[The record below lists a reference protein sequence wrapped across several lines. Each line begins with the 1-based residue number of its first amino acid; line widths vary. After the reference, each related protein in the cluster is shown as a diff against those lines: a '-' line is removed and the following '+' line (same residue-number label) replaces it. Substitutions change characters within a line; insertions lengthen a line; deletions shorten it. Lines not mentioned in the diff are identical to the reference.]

1 MNCSKIAGKAQG
13 LWTLPRQGGGSA
25 VALGRVIAWILALLI
40 LSGIFSFAFIRLD
53 YFWNWEGVWNY
64 RNKFWTG
71 WLTTLWISAAA
82 LVLSVL
88 IGFVL
93 ALARSSRVHFF
104 RAAGTL
110 YVELIRGTP
119 FLVQILI
126 FFYIVADGYGISN
139 RYLVGILVLAVF
151 AGAYIAEIFRA
162 GIESVSASQRESAR
176 AVGFTSGQ
184 TMRYVILPQA
194 LRQTLPPLS
203 GQFASLIKD
212 SSLLSIIAVN
222 ELTLNAQEVN
232 SFTFS
237 AFESF
242 LPLAVGYLILTLP
255 ISLFSRH
262 MEERLNHPG

>member
-1 MNCSKIAGKAQG
+1 MAGDRSG
-13 LWTLPRQGGGSA
+13 FWTLPREGDKSTA
-25 VALGRVIAWILALLI
+25 KAGRILAWILAFLL
-40 LSGIFSFAFIRLD
+40 LSALFSFAFFRLD
-53 YFWNWEGVWNY
+53 YAWNWQGVWNY
-64 RNKFWTG
+64 REKFLDG

-82 LVLSVL
+82 LVLSVM
-88 IGFVL
+88 IGFGV
-93 ALARSSRVHFF
+93 ALARSCRVHFL

-139 RYLVGILVLAVF
+139 RYLVGVLVLAVF

-162 GIESVSASQRESAR
+162 GMESVSATQRESAR
-176 AVGFTSGQ
+176 AVGFTPRQ
-184 TMRYVILPQA
+184 TLRFVILPQA

-212 SSLLSIIAVN
+212 SSLLSIIAVS

-242 LPLAVGYLILTLP
+242 LPLALGYLILTLP
-255 ISLFSRH
+255 ISIFSRH
-262 MEERLNHPG
+262 MEDRLKHPG

>member
-1 MNCSKIAGKAQG
+1 MSEGAKG
-13 LWTLPRQGGGSA
+13 LWILPRKGRGAA
-25 VALGRVIAWILALLI
+25 VVFGRVIAWGLALVL
-40 LSGIFSFAFIRLD
+40 LAGIFSFAFVRLD

-64 RNKFWTG
+64 RQKFLTG
-71 WLTTLWISAAA
+71 WLATLWISGTA
-82 LVLSVL
+82 LILSVG
-88 IGFVL
+88 IGFSV
-93 ALARSSRVHFF
+93 ALARSSRVHFL

-126 FFYIVADGYGISN
+126 FFYIVADGYGISS
-139 RYLVGILVLAVF
+139 RYLVGVLVLAVF
-151 AGAYIAEIFRA
+151 SGAYIAEIFRA

-176 AVGFTSGQ
+176 AVGFSSGQ
-184 TMRYVILPQA
+184 TMRFVILPQA

-212 SSLLSIIAVN
+212 SSLLSIIAVS

-242 LPLAVGYLILTLP
+242 LPLAAGYLILTLP

-262 MEERLNHPG
+262 MEDRLKHPA